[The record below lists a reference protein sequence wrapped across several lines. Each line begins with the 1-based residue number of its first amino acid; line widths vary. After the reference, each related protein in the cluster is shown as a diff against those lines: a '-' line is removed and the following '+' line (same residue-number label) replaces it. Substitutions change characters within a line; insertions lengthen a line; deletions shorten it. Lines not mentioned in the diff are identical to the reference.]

1 MIGKM
6 RRLFN
11 IYILALLA
19 LSVACQRVDL
29 PDNPHGDQPA
39 ELPLGAIGS
48 KATITFSTAE
58 LMGPETRAVVNPNV
72 KVNTLHLIVF
82 DANGMLVEVCE
93 AKELSSGAAG
103 VGHYTVTLTVTD
115 EPRIIHYV
123 ANCPVDQ
130 VVYGHETSIIGN
142 MYVDRNTSAEY
153 ATEYETSYWAR
164 IEVPYILVKEEKG
177 DGKIIVSLVEEIQ
190 DKFEKVPLLR
200 NYAEIT
206 VTDETD
212 DTFLFEGFTVYNLL
226 DRGTVAPY
234 NSTTQE
240 FQNFTYIDPETGG
253 IKNYI
258 YPEISS
264 FGYEGHAL
272 TSAKLITDFV
282 RKDDGT
288 IKYYNSNEPFY
299 VYERKVSVMTDEE
312 EKWRESPP
320 HIIIMG
326 KYNGGNPVVDSSP
339 TYYYKMDLVY
349 TVKDA
354 LGNEEVK
361 YYNILRNF
369 MYQFNITAVHD
380 VGYTSLDQAV
390 AGAAGNNI
398 SGSSSTS
405 KLTNISDNDGRL
417 WVSHTDT
424 TLVAQKN
431 IVLRY
436 KYIPNYYDNTK
447 PDYNQVDNGQARF
460 ENIVGEVITGI
471 VVADR
476 DIEGG
481 TWDGYRE
488 VTISVNEPAKIT
500 RQQILSLKTNSA
512 HLNRQIRYTL
522 REKLTMQVEATPKV
536 GGKIMENVTVD
547 IKLPIGMTEDM
558 FPLKLDM
565 ETLNRTLS
573 PDATKNSIPVTAG
586 PSIIEDRNGALSYYY
601 TVTIPTIEAYKA
613 LPNDGNMK
621 VVTTHWLTN
630 MAANASTFYVA
641 NKYFNQASDSWENYK
656 YEFSNAACSSSA
668 VGVGEN
674 VTISFNMDNDDNAY
688 NRPVK
693 ISLEGMTTS
702 DGATELLYTP
712 TSRSVSIGGFKTTTA
727 TDRVSF
733 TLDAEEYNIEGPVV
747 GERQTYKFGGAFVD
761 VESLETEADVEVDFT
776 FNIPADALE
785 ALKTLYP
792 DAGANGVPMYVT
804 LDRLHPADDQL
815 VYSQARAEGDR
826 YIYRIKQAGK
836 QTIKLATTFA
846 DVGDCTVT
854 LQADYFDTQ
863 SVTIRQ
869 KGMEFRSLTIPDQ
882 VSGGTGHSVNITFQL
897 AAGDSN
903 RDVTVVLENMARNGE
918 TTLTFNTGNSGGIV
932 DNNSGTYTITNVV
945 TTGADT
951 AILKVTI
958 SATGY
963 ENKEVT
969 CGNRPS
975 QYTTGTIS
983 FANTDQRESRSNS
996 QQVWKNKNA
1005 GITLTNDR
1013 NGNYNNS
1020 VTNNVNPV
1028 RFYTNHKLTIQAP
1041 GGIKSITFDCNNA
1054 NYANAMKNSIG
1065 TLSGANVTVSSDK
1078 VTVEFTAATEA
1089 TFVVNQLTANVRMDS
1104 LSVTYLS
1111 AN

>member
-1 MIGKM
+1 M
-6 RRLFN
+6 RRIFT
-11 IYILALLA
+11 YILALLA

-29 PDNPHGDQPA
+29 QDNPHGDLSA

-93 AKELSSGAAG
+93 AKELSISDAG

-212 DTFLFEGFTVYNLL
+212 NTFLFEGFTVYNLL

-253 IKNYI
+253 LKNYI

-288 IKYYNSNEPFY
+288 VKYYNSNESFY

-354 LGNEEVK
+354 LGNEEIK

-460 ENIVGEVITGI
+460 ENIVGEVITRI
-471 VVADR
+471 VVADN
-476 DIEGG
+476 DIVGG

-573 PDATKNSIPVTAG
+573 PDATQNSIPVTAG

-601 TVTIPTIEAYKA
+601 TVTIPTIDAYKA

-656 YEFSNAACSSSA
+656 YEFSNAACSLSA
-668 VGVGEN
+668 VGVGEA
-674 VTISFNMDNDDNAY
+674 VTISFNMDSYDNAY

-693 ISLEGMTTS
+693 ISLKGMTYN
-702 DGATELLYTP
+702 GATELSWTP
-712 TSRSVSIGGFKTTTA
+712 GSRDVRIECKTTTA

-747 GERQTYKFGGAFVD
+747 GERQTYKFNGTFVD
-761 VESLETEADVEVDFT
+761 VESLETEADAEVDFT

-785 ALKTLYP
+785 ALRALYP
-792 DAGANGVPMYVT
+792 DAGDAGVPMFVI
-804 LDRLHPADDQL
+804 LDRLHPADDKL

-836 QTIKLATTFA
+836 QTIRLATTSA
-846 DVGDCTVT
+846 DVGVCTVT

-869 KGMEFRSLTIPDQ
+869 SSIVTYTGTI
-882 VSGGTGHSVNITFQL
+882 T
-897 AAGDSN
+897 
-903 RDVTVVLENMARNGE
+903 VTDAN
-918 TTLTFNTGNSGGIV
+918 LTFNQLQTDRSYSHSVKYSITVDDNEVVTDQEFTSYTIDKEQTGNWWNYQYYITGISSFTIENVSISGEGIDDTTEV
-932 DNNSGTYTITNVV
+932 SITITI
-945 TTGADT
+945 TTDYG
-951 AILKVTI
+951 
-958 SATGY
+958 
-963 ENKEVT
+963 
-969 CGNRPS
+969 S
-975 QYTTGTIS
+975 QI
-983 FANTDQRESRSNS
+983 
-996 QQVWKNKNA
+996 
-1005 GITLTNDR
+1005 
-1013 NGNYNNS
+1013 
-1020 VTNNVNPV
+1020 
-1028 RFYTNHKLTIQAP
+1028 
-1041 GGIKSITFDCNNA
+1041 
-1054 NYANAMKNSIG
+1054 
-1065 TLSGANVTVSSDK
+1065 
-1078 VTVEFTAATEA
+1078 
-1089 TFVVNQLTANVRMDS
+1089 
-1104 LSVTYLS
+1104 VTYSKTIKELGLKLQ
-1111 AN
+1111 